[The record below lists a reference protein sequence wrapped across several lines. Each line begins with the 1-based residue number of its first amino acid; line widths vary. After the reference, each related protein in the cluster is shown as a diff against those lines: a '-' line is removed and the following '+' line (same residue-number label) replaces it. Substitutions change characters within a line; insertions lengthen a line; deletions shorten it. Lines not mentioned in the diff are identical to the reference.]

1 MNQVHDCALHTAEA
15 EVQVIFLQH
24 GPWHRIGILALMGQG
39 IHMLAGRIRQ
49 AQQAP
54 DLVIGF
60 ADRIILGLPH
70 DLISG
75 MLRHVNQLGMATRSN
90 QGQQRKGQLLTDLTG
105 IDMAGQM
112 IDRNQRLVVD
122 QGQGLGSRN
131 PD

>member
-1 MNQVHDCALHTAEA
+1 
-15 EVQVIFLQH
+15 
-24 GPWHRIGILALMGQG
+24 
-39 IHMLAGRIRQ
+39 MLAGRIRQ
-49 AQQAP
+49 AQQAS

-75 MLRHVNQLGMATRSN
+75 MLRHINQLSMATRCN
-90 QGQQRKGQLLTDLTG
+90 QCQQRKVQLLADLTG